1 MDEMQRESLMTLE
14 ELCLGARERQAVGGR
29 GIQRPHSF
37 TLHRLPKLPTVE
49 LGVSSHKAEIL
60 SYAV

>member
-29 GIQRPHSF
+29 GMQRPHSF
-37 TLHRLPKLPTVE
+37 TLYRLLKLPTIE
-49 LGVSSHKAEIL
+49 LVSSHKAEIL